1 MVRRP
6 CKFRQSD
13 LTRALKAARAAGIE
27 IARFEIEK
35 DGKIVVV
42 PGKPIEAPGN
52 EKPERNEWDEVYDA
66 HSTKVR
72 S

>member
-1 MVRRP
+1 MTRRP
-6 CKFRQSD
+6 CTFRQND
-13 LTRALKAARAAGIE
+13 LTRALKGALAAGIE
-27 IARFEIEK
+27 ISRFEIEK

-52 EKPERNEWDEVYDA
+52 EKTERNEWDEVHDA